1 MPSDGFFRMIPNMSS
16 PKLIL
21 RHFNGVR
28 SQVAMFM
35 TWILCRA
42 KAVVLGMDLERVEE
56 AASSDP
62 KKAAK
67 WKDKKKSKRDSWET
81 RTKVDPKDDIVAEN
95 TWTNMTEDFIVV

>member
-1 MPSDGFFRMIPNMSS
+1 MWIP
-16 PKLIL
+16 
-21 RHFNGVR
+21 
-28 SQVAMFM
+28 
-35 TWILCRA
+35 RA

-62 KKAAK
+62 KKAGK
-67 WKDKKKSKRDSWET
+67 WGKDKKKSKRDSWET